1 MEFYFNI
8 LFCSKFVLLPFPSLF
23 PTFLKYNFDKPHQ
36 PHYIVLTLFSFLAFT
51 AFVAIYSTWML
62 RKQNLETQDGYFLGG
77 RSLTGVV
84 IAGSMLLT
92 NISTEHLV
100 GMNGSAYKNGAII
113 IAWEVT
119 SAIALVIGALYFI
132 PKYLKMGLTTIP
144 EFLEKRFDKMTQ
156 ALISLLL
163 ITSFVVT
170 LLPIVLYTGALNIES
185 IFGISETLGIS
196 QEEGI
201 WLTVV
206 VVGVIGAVYAIFGGL
221 KMVAYTDT
229 INGFGLLI
237 AGLLV
242 PIFALW
248 DIGDGNIFEGLS
260 KVFHNAPEKFNV
272 ISKEPSIGPGSRDS
286 ILPFSVLFTGLI
298 VNQLYFWTMH
308 QSIVQRALGAV
319 SLKEA
324 QKGLLFTGVLKI
336 LIPLVIVLPGIIGFY
351 YFGDTLFDSQDS
363 VYPELVKKVLPPWM
377 TGFFVAVI
385 MGAILSTFNS
395 ALNSAATIFSLDIFK
410 VYIKK
415 KASEIQLVRVG
426 KWVSA
431 ILAVISIIVA
441 PFVANAPA
449 GLYQLLQQ
457 LNGIFF
463 IPMATV
469 IIAGFFFPKV
479 SAAGAKAGLLFG
491 LTFYI
496 LMDLVIQV
504 NIHFVHIWGIEFV
517 LNLIVM
523 HLVSAKYPMEIPFVM
538 VDSGKLNIVPWKY
551 AKTMGWI
558 LIVITVIIYVI
569 LGTIS

>member
-1 MEFYFNI
+1 
-8 LFCSKFVLLPFPSLF
+8 L
-23 PTFLKYNFDKPHQ
+23 
-36 PHYIVLTLFSFLAFT
+36 LTLFSFLAFT
-51 AFVAIYSTWML
+51 GFVAIYSTWML
-62 RKQNLETQDGYFLGG
+62 RKQNLTTQDGYFLGG

-132 PKYLKMGLTTIP
+132 PKYLRMGLTTIP

-163 ITSFVVT
+163 IISFVVT
-170 LLPIVLYTGALNIES
+170 LLPIVLYTGAINIES
-185 IFGISETLGIS
+185 IFGISETLGITQS
-196 QEEGI
+196 EGI

-248 DIGDGNIFEGLS
+248 DIGDGNIIEGLT
-260 KVFHNAPEKFNV
+260 KVFNNAPEKFNV
-272 ISKEPSIGPGSRDS
+272 ISKEPSIGQGSRDS
-286 ILPFSVLFTGLI
+286 ILPFEVLFTGLI
-298 VNQLYFWTMH
+298 INQLYFWTMH
-308 QSIVQRALGAV
+308 QSIVQRALGAI

-324 QKGLLFTGVLKI
+324 QKGLLFTGILKI

-363 VYPELVKKVLPPWM
+363 VYPELVKRVLPTWM

-410 VYIKK
+410 VYIN
-415 KASEIQLVRVG
+415 KAAKEGQLVRIG
-426 KWVSA
+426 KWTSA
-431 ILAVISIIVA
+431 ILALAAILVA

-479 SAAGAKAGLLFG
+479 SAAGAKAGLAFG
-491 LTFYI
+491 LGFYI
-496 LMDLVIQV
+496 LMDLILKV
-504 NIHFVHIWGIEFV
+504 NLHFVHIWGIEFI

-523 HLVSAKYPMEIPFVM
+523 HLVSAKYPVKIPFVM
-538 VDSGKLNIVPWKY
+538 VDSGKLSIVPWKY
-551 AKTMGWI
+551 ATTLGWI
-558 LIVITVIIYVI
+558 LIAITVIIYVI
-569 LGTIS
+569 LGSIA